1 MCLRCNPHIVLYI
14 VQELRF
20 SMKRLVFSLA
30 SILMAVTSFTV
41 QAAGDVAAGA
51 QKVAVCA
58 ACHGADGNSAL
69 GSNPKLAGQNERYT
83 LKQLLD
89 IKSGAREVPLMTGL
103 LNNLNE
109 QDLSDIAAFYA
120 AQEKTVNGANPDN
133 LEIGERIYRA
143 GIADLGVAACTACHS
158 PNGAGVAQ
166 AGFPALGGQHAEYIS
181 AQMRAFRAGTRDND
195 GDPAPMRIVSER
207 LTDAEIESLANYI
220 SGLN

>member
-1 MCLRCNPHIVLYI
+1 
-14 VQELRF
+14 
-20 SMKRLVFSLA
+20 MKRLVFSLA
-30 SILMAVTSFTV
+30 SILMAVTSFNV
-41 QAAGDVAAGA
+41 QSQGNAAAGE

-89 IKSGAREVPLMTGL
+89 IQSGAREVALMTGL
-103 LNNLNE
+103 LDNMSE
-109 QDLSDIAAFYA
+109 QDLQDIAAFYA
-120 AQEKTVNGANPDN
+120 AQEKTVNGADPDN

-143 GIADLGVAACTACHS
+143 GVADLGVAACTACHS
-158 PNGAGVAQ
+158 PNGSGVAQ
-166 AGFPALGGQHAEYIS
+166 AGFPALGGQHAEYIVT
-181 AQMRAFRAGTRDND
+181 QMKAFRAGTRNND
-195 GDPAPMRIVSER
+195 GDPAPMRLVSER